1 MVGERVGSTMYMIR
15 GMNER
20 RLFNMQKKNL
30 SRNMIEILEGK
41 RKKTCVA
48 PEGRIKIRKW

>member
-1 MVGERVGSTMYMIR
+1 MYMIR